1 MSASVAAIVALPSKP
16 VPEGEVTTD
25 RKRVLV
31 RSAAIDHEYWTSKNS
46 DAPCRLGLGPTAG
59 WLFQVAKPPG
69 WRT

>member
-31 RSAAIDHEYWTSKNS
+31 RSAAIDHEYWTSK
-46 DAPCRLGLGPTAG
+46 
-59 WLFQVAKPPG
+59 
-69 WRT
+69 